1 MRGLLLL
8 LLLSVATLASAPV
21 SAGQRQHE
29 MRLLKLQAWLEAV
42 ESHTP
47 GRMDAAARTIGA
59 WPNREIHLVT
69 PYITALIDL
78 LPESPGMLPRELR
91 GSATR
96 AARAL
101 ASGPRL
107 SRDDRSLILE
117 ELVPKVAAKM
127 DRNDLVRR
135 AALLHADVM
144 ILGLVDEHH
153 YLKEEDARRQAQP
166 SDRVMI
172 LGVDGQ
178 HRAYGV
184 APGHWRLAR
193 HLLET
198 VSDDPAMAA
207 SSRLWYRATA
217 AFLLFDSRW
226 GEAEIHLEYVRDQ
239 GLADAALLFDA
250 ACVYEVYASR
260 HTTTITDALRSPKGM
275 SSVNI
280 PPASENLRKAE
291 RLLEEAVLLDA
302 GFFEAR
308 VRLARIKAL
317 LGRREEAARELRP
330 LASGD
335 AAPAVRYFA
344 ALFLGEVEQALG
356 RRDVA
361 IEAFRLAAAL
371 YPVAQSPRLALSALA
386 IEHADRRGAVAELN
400 ELLQLPAEHSRRFDP
415 WWVYHLGNGRNV
427 EESLA
432 GLWTTFTKARA
443 R

>member
-1 MRGLLLL
+1 MRSLLLL
-8 LLLSVATLASAPV
+8 LLLSVATLVPAHLT
-21 SAGQRQHE
+21 AGPRQQE
-29 MRLLKLQAWLEAV
+29 VRLIRLQAWLEAV

-59 WPNREIHLVT
+59 WSNREIHLVT

-78 LPESPGMLPRELR
+78 LPQSSGMLPRELR

-101 ASGPRL
+101 ATGPRL
-107 SRDDRSLILE
+107 SRDERSLILE

-144 ILGLVDEHH
+144 ILGLVDEQYH
-153 YLKEEDARRQAQP
+153 LSEEEARRQAQP
-166 SDRVMI
+166 SDRVMV

-198 VSDDPAMAA
+198 VSDDPAMATP
-207 SSRLWYRATA
+207 SRLWYRATA

-226 GEAEIHLEYVRDQ
+226 GEAEVHLEYARDQ

-250 ACVYEVYASR
+250 ACVYDVYASR
-260 HTTTITDALRSPKGM
+260 HTTTITDALRSPKGQKM
-275 SSVNI
+275 IDVPSS
-280 PPASENLRKAE
+280 AENLRKAE

-330 LASGD
+330 LATGD
-335 AAPAVRYFA
+335 AAPVVKYFA
-344 ALFLGEVEQALG
+344 ALFLGDVEQALG
-356 RRDVA
+356 RGDA
-361 IEAFRLAAAL
+361 SIEAFRLAATL
-371 YPVAQSPRLALSALA
+371 YPQAQSPRLALSALA
-386 IEHADRRGAVAELN
+386 IDHADRRGAVAELN
-400 ELLQLPAEHSRRFDP
+400 QLLQLPAEESRRFDP

-432 GLWTTFTKARA
+432 GLWTTFSKAGSR
-443 R
+443 